1 MKLIPIYTWNKG
13 VFEFNRRSGRLS
25 NKPWFQGVLLMAC
38 VIVAMLLANLPFS
51 RDLYHDILETHMQL
65 HLYSPDGAVD
75 LLFPRDLTVE
85 KFINDILMVIF
96 FFTVGLEIRREV
108 AHGELSSPKKAMLP
122 VIAAFGGVIAP
133 ALIYTL
139 INHGT
144 AAASG
149 WGIPTATDIAFA
161 VCILSMLGPKVPVS
175 LKVFLT
181 ALAIADDLIAILV
194 VAIFYGGQ
202 INLPLLGIAVLVILF
217 TLLLRRIGEKHMFPY
232 LFCAILVWALFFY
245 SGIHATMS
253 GVVMAFLIPATSR
266 YNKAQ
271 YIHKRNHYL
280 RMLEDMDGIDDEP
293 FPNGPQKHAL
303 RRLERVAHRSMD
315 MSYRVEHA
323 LTPWVNYLI
332 MPVFALANAGVQI
345 TDLSYFNVFSYD
357 LLLGSVSMGIFL
369 GLLLGKPV
377 GITLFSWIAIKL
389 KVGAMP
395 EKATWPM
402 FFAVACL
409 GGIGFTMSI
418 FVDTLSFGEQAPD
431 VLAHLRD
438 AGKIAV
444 LMGSLCAGILGTV
457 LINIVS
463 KVQKQK

>member
-1 MKLIPIYTWNKG
+1 M
-13 VFEFNRRSGRLS
+13 
-25 NKPWFQGVLLMAC
+25 
-38 VIVAMLLANLPFS
+38 
-51 RDLYHDILETHMQL
+51 
-65 HLYSPDGAVD
+65 
-75 LLFPRDLTVE
+75 
-85 KFINDILMVIF
+85 
-96 FFTVGLEIRREV
+96 
-108 AHGELSSPKKAMLP
+108 
-122 VIAAFGGVIAP
+122 
-133 ALIYTL
+133 
-139 INHGT
+139 
-144 AAASG
+144 
-149 WGIPTATDIAFA
+149 
-161 VCILSMLGPKVPVS
+161 
-175 LKVFLT
+175 
-181 ALAIADDLIAILV
+181 
-194 VAIFYGGQ
+194 
-202 INLPLLGIAVLVILF
+202 
-217 TLLLRRIGEKHMFPY
+217 
-232 LFCAILVWALFFY
+232 
-245 SGIHATMS
+245 
-253 GVVMAFLIPATSR
+253 
-266 YNKAQ
+266 
-271 YIHKRNHYL
+271 
-280 RMLEDMDGIDDEP
+280 
-293 FPNGPQKHAL
+293 
-303 RRLERVAHRSMD
+303 
-315 MSYRVEHA
+315 
-323 LTPWVNYLI
+323 NYLI

-357 LLLGSVSMGIFL
+357 ILLGSVSMGIFL